1 MKILLQDFSR
11 SFSCL
16 GSRGTARIHGLP
28 MDTSAAKYH
37 DPHFLPHIAKKVL
50 QGKAA
55 LTPGTDQ
62 KYDSF
67 CSLSPSWM
75 VDN

>member
-37 DPHFLPHIAKKVL
+37 DPHFLPHIAKK
-50 QGKAA
+50 
-55 LTPGTDQ
+55 
-62 KYDSF
+62 
-67 CSLSPSWM
+67 CSKEKQP
-75 VDN
+75 